1 MRTRTC
7 LQEVDGQDK
16 IVELINSII
25 LGLNQQGAERR
36 PSAPAINRK
45 FARFIREM
53 LESQEEDM

>member
-1 MRTRTC
+1 M
-7 LQEVDGQDK
+7 QEVDGQDK